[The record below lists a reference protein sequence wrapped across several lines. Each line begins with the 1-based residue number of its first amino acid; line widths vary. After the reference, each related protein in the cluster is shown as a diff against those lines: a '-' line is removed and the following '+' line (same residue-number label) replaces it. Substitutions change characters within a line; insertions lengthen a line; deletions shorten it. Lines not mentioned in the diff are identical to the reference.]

1 MIEKETGGAYVHSLK
16 IGHNII
22 DDTTD
27 GFLMPVN
34 EQVEMACAII
44 GNDTNLKARNLYL
57 YIFSKHIN
65 DSIWI
70 LKPSLTQSN

>member
-44 GNDTNLKARNLYL
+44 GNDTNLKVWNFFAVDFLS
-57 YIFSKHIN
+57 ISKA
-65 DSIWI
+65 
-70 LKPSLTQSN
+70 

>member
-1 MIEKETGGAYVHSLK
+1 MHSLK

-34 EQVEMACAII
+34 KQVEWACDLI
-44 GNDTNLKARNLYL
+44 GNDTNLKVRFY
-57 YIFSKHIN
+57 YIITLGFR
-65 DSIWI
+65 
-70 LKPSLTQSN
+70 

>member
-44 GNDTNLKARNLYL
+44 ENDTNLKVQKYL
-57 YIFSKHIN
+57 ITNPGGRFFV
-65 DSIWI
+65 
-70 LKPSLTQSN
+70 LKKDYSTC

>member
-44 GNDTNLKARNLYL
+44 GNDTNLKVRF
-57 YIFSKHIN
+57 FSV
-65 DSIWI
+65 DFLSIP
-70 LKPSLTQSN
+70 KA

>member
-44 GNDTNLKARNLYL
+44 GNDTNLKVYKNFEY
-57 YIFSKHIN
+57 
-65 DSIWI
+65 WI
-70 LKPSLTQSN
+70 KLII

>member
-44 GNDTNLKARNLYL
+44 GNDTNLKVWY
-57 YIFSKHIN
+57 F
-65 DSIWI
+65 
-70 LKPSLTQSN
+70 

>member
-1 MIEKETGGAYVHSLK
+1 MIEEETGGAYVHSLK

-34 EQVEMACAII
+34 EQVEMACDII
-44 GNDTNLKARNLYL
+44 GNDTNLKV
-57 YIFSKHIN
+57 
-65 DSIWI
+65 
-70 LKPSLTQSN
+70 